1 MRVFLLSIIAMLVIA
16 IGTYG
21 IFGAFLR
28 ENAGDA
34 FARPSARVSN
44 AYKPNPNG
52 VLSHEASPAGGA
64 TAGRSQT
71 GQANGSQ

>member
-16 IGTYG
+16 IGTYE
-21 IFGAFLR
+21 IYGAFLR

-34 FARPSARVSN
+34 FALPSARVSD

-52 VLSHEASPAGGA
+52 VLSHEASPAGGV
-64 TAGRSQT
+64 TAGRSQA
-71 GQANGSQ
+71 GQANGSP